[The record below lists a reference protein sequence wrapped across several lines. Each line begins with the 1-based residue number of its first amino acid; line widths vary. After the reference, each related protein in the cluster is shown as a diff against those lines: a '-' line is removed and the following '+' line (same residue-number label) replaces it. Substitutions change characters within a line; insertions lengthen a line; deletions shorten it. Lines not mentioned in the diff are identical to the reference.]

1 VANQRYRIQEKLD
14 VGGMAEIYL
23 ANAHS
28 VGGIEKQVA
37 IKRVLPNL
45 VQNKRFVAMFL
56 DEARVSMKL
65 THANIVQ
72 VFDVGRADGT
82 YFIVMEYVDGHN
94 LRQLLQRIVE
104 TSYDLPIHYAAY
116 IIMEVCKGLA
126 HAHDQLDPQGES
138 LGIVHRDVSPPNVLL
153 SKAGEV
159 KITDFGLAK
168 AVTQLEI
175 TDPGIVK
182 GKYSYLSPEAA
193 DGKEVDHRADLFAV
207 GILLWETLCKRRLF
221 QGKTD
226 LETVELIRQAEI
238 PSIRVFNPNVTVEL
252 EEIVNKALARDKNQR
267 WHSARDLGDAL
278 ADFLF
283 SNHLKVTNYDL
294 AEMLTEIFNTDT
306 VVEEEPI
313 HRIEEIIEEE
323 FVNLSTLGKLP
334 DRMESDAARPLD
346 EFDLEVEDDN
356 HRFTVSEIWAEVDDE
371 VDVGRADLAA
381 LVERLQAVPSEKK
394 EEKKKHKA
402 KRRRRAT
409 IKRVALFIL
418 WLSVIGGI
426 ATAVAMFLQNKIEF

>member
-1 VANQRYRIQEKLD
+1 MAQQRYRIQEKLD

-28 VGGIEKQVA
+28 VGGIEKVVA

-45 VQNKRFVAMFL
+45 VQNKRFVSMFL

-82 YFIVMEYVDGHN
+82 YFIVMEYVNGHN
-94 LRQLLQRIVE
+94 LRQLLQRMVE

-126 HAHDQLDPQGES
+126 HAHDQLDSQGES
-138 LGIVHRDVSPPNVLL
+138 MGIVHRDVSPPNILL
-153 SKAGEV
+153 SKSGEV

-226 LETVELIRQAEI
+226 LETVELIRQAEV
-238 PSIRVFNPNVTVEL
+238 PSIRVFNPNVTEEL
-252 EEIVNKALARDKNQR
+252 EGIVNKALARDRKQR

-278 ADFLF
+278 TDYLF
-283 SNHLKVTNYDL
+283 SNHLKVSNYDL
-294 AEMLTEIFNTDT
+294 AEMITEVFCTDT
-306 VVEEEPI
+306 VDEEEPI
-313 HRIEEIIEEE
+313 QRIEEIIEEE

-334 DRMESDAARPLD
+334 DRTKSDAARPLD
-346 EFDLEVEDDN
+346 EFDLEVEDEN
-356 HRFTVSEIWAEVDDE
+356 HRFSVNEIWTEVSDE
-371 VDVGRADLAA
+371 DDVGRADLAA
-381 LVERLQAVPSEKK
+381 LVERLQTAPTEKK
-394 EEKKKHKA
+394 EERDKHKA

-426 ATAVAMFLQNKIEF
+426 ATTVAMFLKDKFEF